1 MDSAFLVLEPGSFS
15 TVQDAGRRGSQK
27 LGVPVSGAADEYAF
41 RVANLLVGNR
51 PNAAVLEMTVV
62 GCTLAAL
69 KPVWVAVTGAETEI
83 KKNGAKMATWS
94 GFALEPGDVL
104 RMDRVRKGCRLYLG
118 VSGGIDVPKIM
129 ASRSTNVQAG
139 FGGYRGRPLRRGDFL
154 PVEEP
159 SPDARVRGEIPQ
171 EFVPDLSEVMVL
183 RCLPGPQAEFF
194 RSGGEELFES
204 EYLVTT
210 QADKRGIR
218 LEGAALHHASDSP
231 GGVLSEPSLPGN
243 IQVPGD
249 GSPIVLMR
257 EQTVGGY
264 AKVATVIS
272 SDLWRLGQAAP
283 GDRIRFQSVDRETAV
298 SLRREM
304 QQRLKELEHRL
315 YGDRGA
321 AALDTES
328 EPR

>member
-1 MDSAFLVLEPGSFS
+1 MHSTFLVLEPGSFT
-15 TVQDAGRRGSQK
+15 TVQDAGRRGYQK

-41 RVANLLVGNR
+41 RVANLLAGNDS
-51 PNAAVLEMTVV
+51 NAAVLEMTVV

-69 KPVWVAVTGAETEI
+69 KPTWVGVTGAEAEI
-83 KKNGAKMATWS
+83 KKNGAKMAAWS

-104 RMDRVRKGCRLYLG
+104 RMDKVRQGCRLYLG
-118 VSGGIDVPKIM
+118 VSGGIDVPVVM
-129 ASRSTNVQAG
+129 ASRSTNAQAG
-139 FGGYRGRPLRRGDFL
+139 FGGYRGRALRRGDFL

-159 SPDARVRGEIPQ
+159 SRDARVRSEIPR
-171 EFVPDLSEVMVL
+171 EFVPDLSEEMVL
-183 RCLPGPQAEFF
+183 RCLPGPQADFF
-194 RSGGEELFES
+194 RSGGEELFAS
-204 EYLVTT
+204 EYRVTT

-218 LEGAALHHASDSP
+218 LEGPALQHASDSP

-249 GSPIVLMR
+249 GRPIVLMR

-283 GDRIRFQSVDRETAV
+283 GDRVRFQAVDRKTAV
-298 SLRREM
+298 SLRGEM
-304 QQRLKELEHRL
+304 HQRLKELENILH
-315 YGDRGA
+315 GQSQGSF
-321 AALDTES
+321 LDMEGNTV
-328 EPR
+328 